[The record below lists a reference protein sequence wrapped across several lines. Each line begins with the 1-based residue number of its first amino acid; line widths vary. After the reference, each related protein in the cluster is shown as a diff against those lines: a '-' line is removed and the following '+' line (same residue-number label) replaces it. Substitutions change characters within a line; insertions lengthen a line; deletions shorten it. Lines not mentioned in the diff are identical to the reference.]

1 MEVVMN
7 RIKELRI
14 ESNKTQNEIAGIV
27 DTSQSNYSKYELG
40 TIEPDINTL
49 IKLADYYNVSLDF
62 LCGRQFCTDLGIVT
76 PKQHKLFRM
85 IQTLDNDRF
94 YLLYGYTERLL
105 KEA

>member
-1 MEVVMN
+1 MN

-14 ESNKTQNEIAGIV
+14 ESQKTQNEIAGIV

-40 TIEPDINTL
+40 TIEPDIHTL
-49 IKLADYYNVSLDF
+49 IKLADYYNVSLDY

-76 PKQHKLFRM
+76 PIQHKLFQM
-85 IQTLDNDRF
+85 IQKLDNNRF